1 MPNKGVASDLL
12 AMGVGE
18 GDERVGAPPP
28 ELPAH
33 RLDRLPFHR
42 VLGGDAGQLGRR
54 EFAIRLLVEG
64 VGIERR
70 AEIAAARRRGGTE
83 RHFARLG
90 GVQGARQRQ
99 GYGDPCSRSKLHS
112 DPIVIRR
119 TRG

>member
-1 MPNKGVASDLL
+1 MPNQGVATNLL
-12 AMGVGE
+12 AMGLGE
-18 GDERVGAPPP
+18 GDERIGAAPP

-54 EFAIRLLVEG
+54 EVAIQSLVEG

-70 AEIAAARRRGGTE
+70 AEIAAARGRGRAE

-90 GVQGARQRQ
+90 GA
-99 GYGDPCSRSKLHS
+99 
-112 DPIVIRR
+112 
-119 TRG
+119 